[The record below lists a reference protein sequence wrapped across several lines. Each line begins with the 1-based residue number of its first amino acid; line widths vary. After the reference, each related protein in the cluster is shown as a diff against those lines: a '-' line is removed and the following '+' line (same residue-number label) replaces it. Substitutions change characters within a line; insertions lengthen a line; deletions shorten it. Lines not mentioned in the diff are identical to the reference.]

1 MKASLN
7 SLHHQI
13 TDWLRETDFYKQEVS
28 IFEERLREVASKNT
42 SQEVLAQ
49 VEHFQ
54 NKFIL
59 TKEQLDILAHDLN
72 KEESVVE
79 EKVKKSPEHTH
90 EKFVTPLDKT
100 QARVKTFASGFAD
113 LRFEFNTFLSKTL

>member
-13 TDWLRETDFYKQEVS
+13 TDWLRETDFYKQEIS
-28 IFEERLREVASKNT
+28 ILEKRLQEVAAKNN
-42 SQEVLAQ
+42 SQEVLAE

-59 TKEQLDILAHDLN
+59 NKEQLDILTHDLN

-79 EKVKKSPEHTH
+79 EKAKQTPEHIN
-90 EKFVTPLDKT
+90 EKFVPVFDKM
-100 QARVKTFASGFAD
+100 QERVKIFATGFAD
-113 LRFEFNTFLSKTL
+113 LRFEFNIFLSKTI